1 MTLALAPPRPYL
13 SIPFVTKGATMAD
26 RAAPTGSWQDWFTDR
41 ALRLLIALA
50 LALPL
55 RARLAFM
62 GWLISRVVAPL
73 VGYEQRALDNLSHVW
88 PEKSAKEH
96 LRIARAAANNAG
108 RTMIE
113 NYDVAGLLRRMGQTA
128 IHGDGLP
135 AIEAARAEGRPVI
148 FITGHFGNFEAP
160 RAALVARGY
169 EIGGLYRPMS
179 NPYFNDHY
187 ARNMHALSDPV
198 FEQGRKGTMGLYKH
212 IRNGGMGVLLFDIF
226 DSSGVPI
233 PFLGQPA
240 PTVLSAAE
248 IALKTGALLVP
259 FFGVRAANGRDFEIT
274 FEAPIPEGSAEEMMR
289 AATQRLEAQIMRHPG
304 QWFWIHRRWKP
315 KRQAKRARKAAEKA
329 ARGS

>member
-1 MTLALAPPRPYL
+1 MTLALGRAPAYL
-13 SIPFVTKGATMAD
+13 SDPSVTMGAAMAD
-26 RAAPTGSWQDWFTDR
+26 RVSPTGSWQDWLTDR
-41 ALRLLIALA
+41 VLRLLIALA

-62 GWLISRVVAPL
+62 GWFISRIVAPL
-73 VGYEQRALDNLSHVW
+73 AGYEKRALDNLAHVW
-88 PEKSAKEH
+88 PDKSADEH
-96 LRIARAAANNAG
+96 VRIARAAAENAG

-113 NYDVAGLLRRMGQTA
+113 NYDVSGLLRRMGQTPL
-128 IHGDGLP
+128 HGDGLP
-135 AIEAARAEGRPVI
+135 AIEAARAAGRPII

-179 NPYFNDHY
+179 NPYFNAHY

-212 IRNGGMGVLLFDIF
+212 IRGGGMGVLLFDIF

-259 FFGVRAANGRDFEIT
+259 FFGVRAENGRDFEVI

-289 AATQRLEAQIMRHPG
+289 AATLRLEAQIMRNPG

-315 KRQAKRARKAAEKA
+315 KRQAKRARKAAQEA
-329 ARGS
+329 ARGA